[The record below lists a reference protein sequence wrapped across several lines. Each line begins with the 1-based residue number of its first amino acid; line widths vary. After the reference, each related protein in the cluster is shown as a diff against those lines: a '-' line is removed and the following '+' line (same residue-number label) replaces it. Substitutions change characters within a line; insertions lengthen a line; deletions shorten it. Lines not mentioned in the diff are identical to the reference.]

1 MKKQTTQD
9 RLRLARAINDMLPEG
24 EGGYEASSAYTER
37 EAKRILGTW
46 VVAEHQSEGTDI
58 ALVLAAR
65 VLRGRELRDPV
76 YTARYRFAPGVC
88 VKRAVLAGRL
98 DEGEESSDCRYRM
111 SSVLS
116 WTVEPG
122 SRLRAVVE
130 LGYQITELDGLP
142 AAVRE
147 APEFPPA
154 IRLEYSFDGPDLVL
168 EEGSDRIRLR
178 RVE

>member
-1 MKKQTTQD
+1 MKNRAPRD
-9 RLRLARAINDMLPEG
+9 RLRIARAINEMLPEG
-24 EGGYEASSAYTER
+24 EGGYEASSAFTAR
-37 EAKRILGTW
+37 EAKRLLGTW
-46 VVAEHQSEGTDI
+46 EVSEHLSDGMDI
-58 ALVLAAR
+58 ARVLAAR

-76 YTARYRFAPGVC
+76 YSARYRFSEGTC
-88 VKRAVLAGRL
+88 VKRAVLEGLL
-98 DEGEESSDCRYRM
+98 DGDGEAASCRYRM

-122 SRLRAVVE
+122 GRLRAAVE
-130 LGYQITELDGLP
+130 LGYQITELDGRP

-147 APEFPPA
+147 APEFPPE
-154 IRLEYSFDGPDLVL
+154 IRLAYSFDGPDLVL